1 MSKIVKTLIFLV
13 IILFSITTLAFATD
27 IDMNLENPN
36 ENPVDANTTS
46 NAVDA
51 NSIDD
56 TSDTNTMENP
66 EEFQQDSISG
76 TAAPSG
82 VSSIAQENMS
92 FSNILNILIITV
104 GVILILL
111 AIAILIRLKN

>member
-56 TSDTNTMENP
+56 T
-66 EEFQQDSISG
+66 
-76 TAAPSG
+76 
-82 VSSIAQENMS
+82 
-92 FSNILNILIITV
+92 
-104 GVILILL
+104 
-111 AIAILIRLKN
+111 